1 MKKAKGK
8 ITSWNDE
15 KGYGFISAMVGG
27 DRIFVHIKAFA
38 NRNRRPLV
46 GDVVTYSV
54 SADSRGRPCAE
65 EASIAGAQKISNPQQ
80 SIKVL
85 SHVMAVGFL
94 FIVGG
99 AVLVSAI
106 PMPIL
111 LAYLVVSSVTFAA
124 YAFDKSAAE
133 RGAWRTSERTL
144 HLLALAGGWPGA
156 LIAQSRL
163 RHKSKKQPF
172 RSVFWATVGL
182 NCAAFVWLL
191 TPEGAKAWQSI
202 VSLVA

>member
-15 KGYGFISAMVGG
+15 KGYGFISAMVGD

-46 GDVVTYSV
+46 GDVVIYSV
-54 SADSRGRPCAE
+54 STDSRGRPCAE

-80 SIKVL
+80 SFKFL

-106 PMPIL
+106 PMPMTWSQNL
-111 LAYLVVSSVTFAA
+111 
-124 YAFDKSAAE
+124 SAMD
-133 RGAWRTSERTL
+133 L
-144 HLLALAGGWPGA
+144 HATT
-156 LIAQSRL
+156 
-163 RHKSKKQPF
+163 KQM
-172 RSVFWATVGL
+172 TEIGQ
-182 NCAAFVWLL
+182 CH
-191 TPEGAKAWQSI
+191 E
-202 VSLVA
+202 